1 MCNRRGLRLL
11 YSRHTSLGCFINVTV
26 QRQEIKKLAQSQ
38 SYKRQGQND
47 SGEGALVQTPGEGR
61 VRRKTLLPSEP
72 LMALLKSNTFCTM
85 VLQVLKKKNTRCFGG
100 FSMVLEIFVC
110 LFDVFGI
117 LWLPCFSASLFNN
130 IYSTLFEREQKLCF
144 PGWS

>member
-11 YSRHTSLGCFINVTV
+11 FSRHASLGCFINVTV
-26 QRQEIKKLAQSQ
+26 QRQEIKKLARSQ

-72 LMALLKSNTFCTM
+72 LMALLKSNAFCTM
-85 VLQVLKKKNTRCFGG
+85 VLQVLKKNTRCFGG